1 MLSFLVVIVNY
12 SSLVILLLLFIHF
25 LISNYFDVQPFELE
39 RMDKETK
46 AKKIYCK
53 FEKSIKIVINEIK
66 NIILNLID
74 YIKNDKVLRC
84 SLIIVILLKLNI
96 ISLTFELIGFLFGF
110 ISSFDFIK
118 VWIQLLVVIQ
128 ELLPTIIK
136 IPLQIYILL
145 IIFLICRK
153 WIKDSDKEIIHQQ
166 MILKLLV
173 KNEFGSTNF
182 IVGKPGAGKDL
193 LGTELTIIAESTLRY
208 DLQQLLIEIRKEF
221 PEFPFSSFEHH
232 IQDLIKKHIKM
243 AKDENADIIIAS
255 MHWGTEYRT
264 TANEEQKEL
273 SDFLFQNGVNIIIG
287 NHPHVIE
294 PFETREVTMPDGTTK
309 QCFVAYALGNFT
321 ADQNAINTRDSI
333 ILNMKITRKVDGT
346 ICIDNINYVPI
357 YMYKNTSVSTH
368 KFKLIDLNSEIETY
382 ENGTNKSISN
392 TTYNLFKKELSTI
405 EEESSVIAEFT
416 PKSENDYTI
425 KCRVIEKNETIFEV
439 RTFAGSRERAKKI
452 VDNWNKNASKIYPKI
467 LNLLLEDED

>member
-1 MLSFLVVIVNY
+1 MKKFSI
-12 SSLVILLLLFIHF
+12 F
-25 LISNYFDVQPFELE
+25 LIIILIIAEIIFGIYLFNNKNNNSNTTISEAENTNQTKNVQTEDKSFTLTALGDILCHNTQYWDAHNTSTDEYDFSYVFEDIKKYTENSDITIANLETSFAGKERGYSNYPTFNSPDSLATALKDIGIDIITTAGNHCLDMGFSGLSKTIDVL
-39 RMDKETK
+39 DKNNIEHLGTYK
-46 AKKIYCK
+46 TEEEQNKTFIKEINGLKVAFIDYTYGTNGIPVPEGKKYC
-53 FEKSIKIVINEIK
+53 V
-66 NIILNLID
+66 NLID
-74 YIKNDKVLRC
+74 K
-84 SLIIVILLKLNI
+84 
-96 ISLTFELIGFLFGF
+96 
-110 ISSFDFIK
+110 
-118 VWIQLLVVIQ
+118 
-128 ELLPTIIK
+128 
-136 IPLQIYILL
+136 
-145 IIFLICRK
+145 
-153 WIKDSDKEIIHQQ
+153 
-166 MILKLLV
+166 
-173 KNEFGSTNF
+173 
-182 IVGKPGAGKDL
+182 
-193 LGTELTIIAESTLRY
+193 
-208 DLQQLLIEIRKEF
+208 
-221 PEFPFSSFEHH
+221 
-232 IQDLIKKHIKM
+232 DLIKKHIKM

-273 SDFLFQNGVNIIIG
+273 SNFLFQNGVDIIIG

-333 ILNMKITRKVDGT
+333 ILNMKITKKVDGT

-425 KCRVIEKNETIFEV
+425 KCKIVENNETIFEV
-439 RTFAGSRERAKKI
+439 KTFAGSRERAKRI
-452 VDNWNKNASKIYPKI
+452 VDNWKQNASEIYPKI
-467 LNLLLEDED
+467 LNLLLDDKKE